1 MAVKICAVVP
11 AAGRAKRLGG
21 EGPKLLTQLGN
32 GKTIWSILGGKL
44 LAVADQV
51 NVIVSPEGEPAI
63 REAIECEKLAG
74 RVSLSI
80 QAAPTGMGDAI
91 FCGFPIWSRADVVLI
106 VWGDQVFVSQD
117 TLRRTCSLHNGVLRT
132 IVLPVVRLSQP
143 YVEYVF
149 NEVGSL
155 ESVRQSREGDLCTPN
170 GYNDIGAFALS
181 VPGLRDAWTHYLT
194 RMHRGAGTG
203 EINFLPFLP
212 YLASTGW
219 SVKRFAVADSREAR
233 GINTPEDLE
242 FFRRTSANETGA
254 PEREVTRKDSA

>member
-32 GKTIWSILGGKL
+32 GETIWKILSRKL
-44 LAVADQV
+44 LAVADQI

-63 REAIECEKLAG
+63 HEAIECEKLAG

-91 FCGFPIWSRADVVLI
+91 FCGFPVWSRADVVLI

-117 TLRRTCSLHNGVLRT
+117 TLRRTCSLHNGASRT

-149 NEVGSL
+149 NDDSSL
-155 ESVRQSREGDLCTPN
+155 ESVRQSREGDLCAPN
-170 GYNDIGAFALS
+170 GYNDIGTFALS
-181 VPGLRDAWTHYLT
+181 VPGLREAWTHYLSQT
-194 RMHRGAGTG
+194 HKGAGTG

-219 SVKRFAVADSREAR
+219 SIKRLAVADSREAR
-233 GINTPEDLE
+233 GINTLDDLE
-242 FFRRTSANETGA
+242 FFRQTIANEKGT
-254 PEREVTRKDSA
+254 PERKIERKDSE

>member
-1 MAVKICAVVP
+1 
-11 AAGRAKRLGG
+11 
-21 EGPKLLTQLGN
+21 
-32 GKTIWSILGGKL
+32 
-44 LAVADQV
+44 
-51 NVIVSPEGEPAI
+51 
-63 REAIECEKLAG
+63 
-74 RVSLSI
+74 
-80 QAAPTGMGDAI
+80 MGDAI

-143 YVEYVF
+143 VEYVF